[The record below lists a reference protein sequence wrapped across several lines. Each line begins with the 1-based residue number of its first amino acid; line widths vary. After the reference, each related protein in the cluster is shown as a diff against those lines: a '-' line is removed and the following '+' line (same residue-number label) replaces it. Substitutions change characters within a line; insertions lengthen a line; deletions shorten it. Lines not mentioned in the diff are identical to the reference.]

1 MSDGNRGLS
10 VVQAHLQGHY
20 YIIHFVHSHG
30 SVDSELVWGLYEEIF
45 GRKTSP
51 FPQYFGP
58 FESLEALTKFCF
70 RVCDETDEPQVNIL
84 TLEEFNQL
92 IESSTNTTN
101 LKERLPLLGNV
112 IANPDASSK
121 KGLFGKLF
129 N

>member
-1 MSDGNRGLS
+1 MSEGKKGLS
-10 VVQAHLQGHY
+10 VVQAHLQGQF
-20 YIIHFVHSHG
+20 YIVHFVHSHG
-30 SVDSELVWGLYEEIF
+30 GVDSEMVWTLYEEIF
-45 GRKTSP
+45 GRKDSI

-92 IESSTNTTN
+92 IESSTNTTI
-101 LKERLPLLGNV
+101 LKERLPSLGNV